1 MVGRMLHSHLHRTP
15 VSALVRDAKQGDQRA
30 WDALVERFGGMV
42 WAVARAHR
50 LCDAD
55 AADASQATWLKLLEH
70 VGEIKD
76 PKAVGGWLA
85 TTARRECLR
94 ILRHAGRV
102 DPLGDVGGWDAI
114 ADCGPE
120 LDSRLLTGERDALLW
135 RAFEALGPRD
145 QALLRMLA
153 ADPAPSYEEIGAAL
167 GMPVGSIGP
176 TRARALTRLRRAF
189 DRLGVPAG
197 EALR

>member
-1 MVGRMLHSHLHRTP
+1 MHRT
-15 VSALVRDAKQGDQRA
+15 VSDLVRDAKLGDQRA
-30 WDALVERFGGMV
+30 WDAIVARYGSLV

-50 LCDAD
+50 LGDAD
-55 AADASQATWLKLLEH
+55 AADAAQATWLKLLRH
-70 VGEIKD
+70 VGDIKE
-76 PKAVGGWLA
+76 PKCLGGWIA

-102 DPLGDVGGWDAI
+102 DPLGELPETPDAGPDVD
-114 ADCGPE
+114 E
-120 LDSRLLTGERDALLW
+120 QMLTSERDAHLW
-135 RAFEALGPRD
+135 RAFGALGSRD

-153 ADPAPSYEEIGAAL
+153 ADPAPSYEEISAAL

-176 TRARALTRLRRAF
+176 TRARALARLHRAL
-189 DRLGVPAG
+189 DRLGVPAA

>member
-1 MVGRMLHSHLHRTP
+1 
-15 VSALVRDAKQGDQRA
+15 
-30 WDALVERFGGMV
+30 MV

-70 VGEIKD
+70 VGSIKD
-76 PKAVGGWLA
+76 PAALGGWLA

-94 ILRHAGRV
+94 ILRNAARV
-102 DPLGDVGGWDAI
+102 DPLADAPETADGGPGLDA
-114 ADCGPE
+114 
-120 LDSRLLTGERDALLW
+120 RLLAGERDAHLW

-167 GMPVGSIGP
+167 DMPIGSIGP
-176 TRARALTRLRRAF
+176 TRARALARLRRAI
-189 DRLGVPAG
+189 DRLGVPA

>member
-1 MVGRMLHSHLHRTP
+1 MVRRMLHAHLQRTA
-15 VSALVRDAKQGDQRA
+15 VSTLVRDAKLGDQRA
-30 WDALVERFGGMV
+30 WDALVARYGAMV

-70 VGEIKD
+70 LGDIKD
-76 PKAVGGWLA
+76 ARALGGWLA

-94 ILRHAGRV
+94 ILRNAGRV
-102 DPLGDVGGWDAI
+102 EPLGDLPET
-114 ADCGPE
+114 ADGGPE
-120 LDSRLLTGERDALLW
+120 LDEALLTGERDAHLW

-176 TRARALTRLRRAF
+176 TRARALARLRRAV
-189 DRLGVPAG
+189 DHLGVAAA
-197 EALR
+197 EVLR

>member
-1 MVGRMLHSHLHRTP
+1 MVRCMLQTHPQRAP
-15 VSALVRDAKQGDQRA
+15 VSTLVRDAKLGDRRA
-30 WDALVERFGGMV
+30 WDALVARYGGMV

-70 VGEIKD
+70 VGDIKD
-76 PKAVGGWLA
+76 PQAVGGWLA

-102 DPLGDVGGWDAI
+102 NPLDDLPETADGG
-114 ADCGPE
+114 PQ
-120 LDSRLLTGERDALLW
+120 LDERLLTGERDACLW
-135 RAFEALGPRD
+135 HAFEALGPRD

-176 TRARALTRLRRAF
+176 TRARALARLCRAV
-189 DRLGVPAG
+189 DHLGVPAA

>member
-1 MVGRMLHSHLHRTP
+1 MLHAHLQRTP
-15 VSALVRDAKQGDQRA
+15 VTTLVRDAKLGDQRA
-30 WDALVERFGGMV
+30 WDAIVARYGGMV

-50 LCDAD
+50 LGDAD

-70 VGEIKD
+70 VGDIKD
-76 PKAVGGWLA
+76 PRCVGGWLA

-102 DPLGDVGGWDAI
+102 DPLADVGGRDAI
-114 ADCGPE
+114 ADGGPE
-120 LDSRLLTGERDALLW
+120 LDEQLLTGERDAHLW
-135 RAFEALGPRD
+135 RAFEALPPRD

-176 TRARALTRLRRAF
+176 TRARALARLRRAVE
-189 DRLGVPAG
+189 RLGIPVA

>member
-1 MVGRMLHSHLHRTP
+1 MLHADPHRTP
-15 VSALVRDAKQGDQRA
+15 VSTLVRDAKLGDQRA
-30 WDALVERFGGMV
+30 WDAIVARYAGMA
-42 WAVARAHR
+42 WAIARAHR

-55 AADASQATWLKLLEH
+55 AADAAQATWLKLLEH
-70 VGEIKD
+70 VGDIKD
-76 PKAVGGWLA
+76 PRCVGGWLA

-102 DPLGDVGGWDAI
+102 DPLDELPETADGGPDVD
-114 ADCGPE
+114 E
-120 LDSRLLTGERDALLW
+120 RLLTSERDARLW
-135 RAFEALGPRD
+135 RAFEALDTRD

-153 ADPAPSYEEIGAAL
+153 AEPAPSYEEIGAAL

-176 TRARALTRLRRAF
+176 TRARALARLRRAL
-189 DRLGVPAG
+189 DRLGAPAA

>member
-1 MVGRMLHSHLHRTP
+1 MLHAEHRAE
-15 VSALVRDAKQGDQRA
+15 VSIDRLVDAAKRGDHRA
-30 WDALVERFGGMV
+30 WDALVARYGGMV

-70 VGEIKD
+70 VGSLKD
-76 PKAVGGWLA
+76 PAALGGWLA

-94 ILRHAGRV
+94 ILRNAARV
-102 DPLGDVGGWDAI
+102 DPLADAPETADGGPGLDA
-114 ADCGPE
+114 
-120 LDSRLLTGERDALLW
+120 RLLAGERDAHLW

-153 ADPAPSYEEIGAAL
+153 ADPAPSYVEIGAAL
-167 GMPVGSIGP
+167 DMPIGSIGP
-176 TRARALTRLRRAF
+176 TRARALARLRRAI
-189 DRLGVPAG
+189 DRLGVPAA

>member
-1 MVGRMLHSHLHRTP
+1 MLHAQLRDADVTL
-15 VSALVRDAKQGDQRA
+15 LVRDARLGDHRA
-30 WDALVERFGGMV
+30 WDELVARYGGMV

-55 AADASQATWLKLLEH
+55 AADVSQATWLKAVEHLE
-70 VGEIKD
+70 GIKD
-76 PKAVGGWLA
+76 PRALGGWLA
-85 TTARRECLR
+85 TTARRESLR
-94 ILRHAGRV
+94 LLRKSARL
-102 DPLGDVGGWDAI
+102 DPLDGAPET

-120 LDSRLLTGERDALLW
+120 LGERLLTGERDATLW
-135 RAFEALGPRD
+135 AAFEALGPRD

-167 GMPVGSIGP
+167 AMPIGSIGP
-176 TRARALTRLRRAF
+176 TRARALERLRRAIEH
-189 DRLGVPAG
+189 LGVPAY

>member
-1 MVGRMLHSHLHRTP
+1 MLHSHLHRTP
-15 VSALVRDAKQGDQRA
+15 VSTLVRDARNGDRRA
-30 WDALVERFGGMV
+30 WDALVDRYGGMV
-42 WAVARAHR
+42 WSVARAHR

-70 VGEIKD
+70 VGDIKN
-76 PKAVGGWLA
+76 PQAVGGWLA

-94 ILRHAGRV
+94 ILRHAGRL
-102 DPLGDVGGWDAI
+102 DPLDEVGGRDAI
-114 ADCGPE
+114 TDCGPE
-120 LDSRLLTGERDALLW
+120 LDERLLSGERDALLW
-135 RAFEALGPRD
+135 RAFEHLGPRD

-153 ADPAPSYEEIGAAL
+153 TDPAPSYEEIGAAL

-176 TRARALTRLRRAF
+176 TRSRALARLCRAF

>member
-1 MVGRMLHSHLHRTP
+1 MLHAHLHRTP
-15 VSALVRDAKQGDQRA
+15 VSTLVRDAKLGDQRA
-30 WDALVERFGGMV
+30 WDALVARYGGMV

-70 VGEIKD
+70 LGDIKD
-76 PKAVGGWLA
+76 ARAVGGWLA

-94 ILRHAGRV
+94 ILRNAGRFE
-102 DPLGDVGGWDAI
+102 PLADVPET

-120 LDSRLLTGERDALLW
+120 LDDALLTGERDTHLW

-176 TRARALTRLRRAF
+176 TRARALARLRRAV
-189 DRLGVPAG
+189 DHLGVAAA
-197 EALR
+197 EVLR

>member
-1 MVGRMLHSHLHRTP
+1 MLHADPHRTP
-15 VSALVRDAKQGDQRA
+15 VSTLVRDAKLGDQRA
-30 WDALVERFGGMV
+30 WDAIVARYAGMV
-42 WAVARAHR
+42 WAIARAHR

-55 AADASQATWLKLLEH
+55 AADAAQATWLKLLEH
-70 VGEIKD
+70 VGDIKD
-76 PKAVGGWLA
+76 PRCVGGWLA

-102 DPLGDVGGWDAI
+102 DPLDELPETADGGPDVD
-114 ADCGPE
+114 E
-120 LDSRLLTGERDALLW
+120 RLLTSERDARLW
-135 RAFEALGPRD
+135 RAFEALDTRD

-153 ADPAPSYEEIGAAL
+153 AEPAPSYEEIGAAL

-176 TRARALTRLRRAF
+176 TRARALARLRRAL
-189 DRLGVPAG
+189 DRLGAPAA